1 MKEPLRGTQIRRCKH
16 KLTKEEDAVVKATTK
31 HEVGVEIQDQML
43 ERLLNNKNLKN
54 MTQNNLNCPMVEEGI
69 GSIEEERKD
78 LIERGLNASI
88 VVKLGI
94 SLQNA
99 RHQIRINPRGD
110 KIQKQTWQ
118 KVKMLM

>member
-1 MKEPLRGTQIRRCKH
+1 MVEAR
-16 KLTKEEDAVVKATTK
+16 TK

-43 ERLLNNKNLKN
+43 ERLLNNKKLKN
-54 MTQNNLNCPMVEEGI
+54 MTQNKLNGPMVEEGT

-99 RHQIRINPRGD
+99 RHQLRISPRGD

>member
-16 KLTKEEDAVVKATTK
+16 KLTKEEEAVVEAITK

-43 ERLLNNKNLKN
+43 ERLLNNKNLEN
-54 MTQNNLNCPMVEEGI
+54 MTQNNLNCPMVKEGT

-78 LIERGLNASI
+78 LIKRSLNASI

-99 RHQIRINPRGD
+99 MHQLKISPRGD

>member
-16 KLTKEEDAVVKATTK
+16 KLTEEEEAVVEATTK

-43 ERLLNNKNLKN
+43 ERLLNSKNLKN
-54 MTQNNLNCPMVEEGI
+54 MTQNNLNRPMVEEGT

-88 VVKLGI
+88 VAKLVI
-94 SLQNA
+94 SLQN
-99 RHQIRINPRGD
+99 D
-110 KIQKQTWQ
+110 KH
-118 KVKMLM
+118 